1 MDYIAQIK
9 LGSKVKILAWKMM
22 ISLMQVVYLFKIFQQ
37 TPLNITKPSN
47 LSFTSSKSKQT
58 SHDHLNSD
66 FGKQVLLHV
75 NI

>member
-37 TPLNITKPSN
+37 NPLTY
-47 LSFTSSKSKQT
+47 
-58 SHDHLNSD
+58 LNPVIFHS
-66 FGKQVLLHV
+66 QVANQNKLHMTT
-75 NI
+75 